1 MKKTVKSLFTLF
13 TAAVILISSVQISL
27 LTAFAVIT
35 PAIPQNVKATSA
47 SYSSIKITWSPVD
60 SASGYVVYRYSSLLK
75 QFVRLAATS
84 STSYTNT
91 LLMTGNTYSYKARA
105 YKTVNGNNLYG
116 GYSPAVSAQ
125 PVPSIPANLK
135 AALVTATS
143 TKLTWSSV
151 SGASGYVLYRFN
163 STSKAFDNIKS
174 TSSTNYTNT
183 GLTSGKTYFYVIK
196 AYRWIISG
204 KTIYSSSSGAVSAPF
219 THSSN
224 VIRCS
229 TTTSVN
235 DSGLM
240 SVLEPLFESATG
252 YDLQITSNG
261 SGAAIALGRT
271 GNADVLLVHSPADE
285 AKFVSDGYGIAR
297 ISFMYNFF
305 VVAGPSA
312 DPAAVKS
319 ASSAV
324 AAFQDIASTHST
336 FISRGDASGTNKAEL
351 NIWKAAGLNPKPA
364 TDSWYISAGQGMG
377 ACLTM
382 ADQMGGYLLTDTAT
396 YLSMKSGFG
405 DLKVLIDRDDYMKNT
420 YSMIACNPA
429 MNTGLNFTGAN
440 DFIDWMTL
448 PSTLAVIANYGKS
461 QYGQQLF
468 FLL

>member
-1 MKKTVKSLFTLF
+1 MKKTAKSLFTLF
-13 TAAVILISSVQISL
+13 AAAIILMSSVQVSL
-27 LTAFAVIT
+27 LSAFAANP
-35 PAIPQNVKATSA
+35 PAVPQNVTAVSA
-47 SYSSIKITWSPVD
+47 SYNSIKISWSPVD
-60 SASGYVVYRYSSLLK
+60 SASGYVVYRYSSLFK
-75 QFVRLAATS
+75 QFIRLAVTK
-84 STSYTNT
+84 STSFTNT

-105 YKTVNGNNLYG
+105 YTTVTGSNLYG
-116 GYSPAVSAQ
+116 TPSAAVSAQ
-125 PVPSIPANLK
+125 PVPSAPVNLK
-135 AALVTATS
+135 AVLLTPTS

-151 SGASGYVLYRFN
+151 SGANGYVVYRFN
-163 STSKAFDNIKS
+163 STSKAFDNIKTV
-174 TSSTNYTNT
+174 TSASFTNT

-196 AYRWIISG
+196 AYQWIISG
-204 KTIYSSSSGAVSAPF
+204 KTIYSSPSAAVSAPF
-219 THSSN
+219 THSDN

-240 SVLEPLFESATG
+240 SVLEPLFEKATG

-305 VVAGPSA
+305 VIAGPA
-312 DPAAVKS
+312 EDPAGVKS

-324 AAFQDIASTHST
+324 TAFQDIASTRST

-351 NIWKAAGLNPKPA
+351 NIWKAAGLNPNPS
-364 TDSWYISAGQGMG
+364 TNSWYISAGQGMG

-382 ADQMGGYLLTDTAT
+382 ADQMSAYLLTDTAT

-405 DLKVLIDRDDYMKNT
+405 DLKILIDRDDYMKNT
-420 YSMIACNPA
+420 YSLIACNPA
-429 MNTGLNFTGAN
+429 KNTGLNFSGAN

-448 PSTLAVIANYGKS
+448 PSTLAVIADYGKA